1 MGADRGHS
9 DWSSRE
15 RNCVL
20 CIDTEN
26 EGVDGRM
33 KKVGQHHVSST
44 DHQPE
49 LGQSERRAS

>member
-1 MGADRGHS
+1 MGADRGHT

-15 RNCVL
+15 RKCVL
-20 CIDTEN
+20 CVNREN

-44 DHQPE
+44 DHQAE
-49 LGQSERRAS
+49 LRQSERRAS